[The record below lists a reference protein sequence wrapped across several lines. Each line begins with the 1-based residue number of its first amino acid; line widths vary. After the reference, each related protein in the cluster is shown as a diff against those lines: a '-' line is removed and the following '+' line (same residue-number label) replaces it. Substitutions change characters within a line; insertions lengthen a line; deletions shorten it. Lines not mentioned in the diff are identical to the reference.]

1 MERAIVEA
9 LKSAYGN
16 RNVKFQVVIQNRQLD
31 IYFNHR
37 RDDRPNYLL
46 LEETVAA
53 AIASLDLAAIDGVR
67 LYCRP
72 QGQVTPDWQTSIEFK
87 LGVNTD
93 DIETIGTT
101 ESQIIADN
109 LSTIELSSA
118 STTENYPIDPI
129 ASDPNAITD
138 LEVQTEW
145 ERKFVPEDDST
156 SFDTGLLHHAGL
168 THSSNLEETEIDSD
182 SVLDAIELQAGVFSP
197 APDNE
202 LARYCFVSNR
212 QLLTSDIIDPGKEIV
227 RLVKFFHHLGDR
239 SQFKLL
245 PILTTYFQQGTT
257 NDLDCSPAVQKWFQ
271 QIKELNYDDQQMLA
285 IWLSRYCFSPDA
297 TLEEFKAIDARQAE
311 KAKRKQANYRAQA
324 YSYIPATSKDRRSQL
339 SDAPSKPS
347 GKFSVKKLLLP
358 TAWVL
363 ATVILLA
370 VAIAD
375 RVPSST
381 MAERIPTLCQNTIGS
396 PDYCRLAV
404 NLAGTKAIARSP
416 QSPYPLTQLTETVA
430 TYGCQRYA
438 NLKAEIAPDLTLE
451 QAPAIGYGEKVFPHI
466 YVVRVEQKNA
476 QKEGSTQ
483 VGCVY
488 TTGRGQRSPE
498 LLAAD
503 VIPTNWPTE
512 PYQNEIDA
520 NFGGYTLPLSF
531 GLHTIFAAIA
541 IAIASWL
548 NLGLKVNRAATI
560 YLAALVLGLTQ
571 LLAAAVPIFSSL
583 AKVILPVFAIFALN
597 QSLKGFRISD
607 KSGIAA
613 IAIGILTVVLVQ
625 LVLYGFCL
633 SAINSLL

>member
-16 RNVKFQVVIQNRQLD
+16 RNVKFQVVIQSGQLD

-37 RDDRPNYLL
+37 RYDRPNYLL

-53 AIASLDLAAIDGVR
+53 AIASLDLAAIDEVR

-72 QGQVTPDWQTSIEFK
+72 QGQVTPDWQTSIKFK
-87 LGVNTD
+87 LSVNTD
-93 DIETIGTT
+93 DVETIGTT
-101 ESQIIADN
+101 EGQIIADN

-118 STTENYPIDPI
+118 SSTENYPIYPL
-129 ASDPNAITD
+129 AGDPNAITN
-138 LEVQTEW
+138 LEVQTQW
-145 ERKFVPEDDST
+145 ERNLDPENDSDST
-156 SFDTGLLHHAGL
+156 SFDTGLLHDAGL
-168 THSSNLEETEIDSD
+168 THSSSLEKTEID
-182 SVLDAIELQAGVFSP
+182 SVLDAIELEADVFP
-197 APDNE
+197 PTPDNE

-227 RLVKFFHHLGDR
+227 RLVKFFHHLDDC

-245 PILTTYFQQGTT
+245 PNLKTYFQQGTT
-257 NDLDCSPAVQKWFQ
+257 SDLDFSSAVQKWFK

-285 IWLSRYCFSPDA
+285 IWLSRYCFSPNA
-297 TLEEFKAIDARQAE
+297 TLEEFKAINARQAE
-311 KAKRKQANYRAQA
+311 KVKTKQANYHYQA
-324 YSYIPATSKDRRSQL
+324 SSSIPIKSKGQPSQL
-339 SDAPSKPS
+339 SNVPSKPS
-347 GKFSVKKLLLP
+347 RRSSFEKLLLP

-363 ATVILLA
+363 ATVVLLM

-375 RVPSST
+375 RSPNSST
-381 MAERIPTLCQNTIGS
+381 AVRIPTLCSDTIGS

-430 TYGCQRYA
+430 TYGCLRYA

-451 QAPAIGYGEKVFPHI
+451 QAPAISYGEKVFSHI
-466 YVVRVEQKNA
+466 YIVRVEQKNA
-476 QKEGSTQ
+476 EKEGSTQ

-488 TTGRGQRSPE
+488 TTGQGQRSPK

-503 VIPTNWPTE
+503 VIPTNWPAE
-512 PYQNEIDA
+512 PYQNQVEA
-520 NFGGYTLPLSF
+520 NFGNYISLNF
-531 GLHTIFAAIA
+531 GLHTIFAAIG

-548 NLGLKVNRAATI
+548 NLGIKINRAATV
-560 YLAALVLGLTQ
+560 YLAALVLGMTQ
-571 LLAAAVPIFSSL
+571 LLADAVPVFSSL

-597 QSLKGFRISD
+597 QSLEGFQVSLRH
-607 KSGIAA
+607 GVAA
-613 IAIGILTVVLVQ
+613 IAISILTIILVQ
-625 LVLYGFCL
+625 LSLYGL
-633 SAINSLL
+633 YLGSIGSLM